1 MTIEFELNGEQVT
14 TDVSPDTPLRE
25 VLREEFGK
33 TGVKVG
39 CLSGRCGVCTIHI
52 DGQAAK
58 SCLVL
63 AGKADGKEVTTI
75 EGIAEDGQLHEVQEA
90 FVDNFSAQCGYCT
103 PGFIMS
109 AVEYTEN
116 GGSADRDEIKAG
128 LKGNLCRCTGYKK
141 ILDAVESVAQEETP
155 EAND

>member
-39 CLSGRCGVCTIHI
+39 CLSGRCGVCTVHI
-52 DGQAAK
+52 DGQTAK

-63 AGKADGKEVTTI
+63 AGKVDGKEVTTV

-90 FVDNFSAQCGYCT
+90 FIDNFSSQCGYCT
-103 PGFIMS
+103 PGFVMS

-128 LKGNLCRCTGYKK
+128 LKGNLCRCTGYVK
-141 ILDAVESVAQEETP
+141 IIDAVESVAQEEIST
-155 EAND
+155 EDD

>member
-1 MTIEFELNGEQVT
+1 MTVEFELNGESVT
-14 TDVSPDTPLRE
+14 TDASPDTPLRE

-33 TGVKVG
+33 TGVKSG
-39 CLSGRCGVCTIHI
+39 CLSGRCGVCTVHL
-52 DGQAAK
+52 DGKSVK

-63 AGKADGKEVTTI
+63 AGKAHGKEVTTI
-75 EGIAEDGQLHEVQEA
+75 EGIAEGGELHAVQEA

-103 PGFIMS
+103 PGFVMS

-128 LKGNLCRCTGYKK
+128 LKGNLCRCTGYAK
-141 ILDAVESVAQEETP
+141 IIDAVERVAEDSS
-155 EAND
+155 AASDD